1 MCQTLSKTARIWW
14 FWGTVSSIFYELE
27 LASLVEPANVA
38 EIPVNQPFKI
48 IDQFV
53 IIEGC

>member
-1 MCQTLSKTARIWW
+1 MCQTLSKTARMWW